1 MARINLTLDR
11 DTYAELEEHARRAKK
26 PRARVVKE
34 LLVEG
39 LTRHKARAR
48 RERLAHDYAAGR
60 VDARKT
66 LSDLESGQ
74 LELLGDE
81 DA

>member
-11 DTYAELEEHARRAKK
+11 DTYAELEEHVARAKK

-34 LLVEG
+34 LLVEA
-39 LTRHKARAR
+39 LSRHKARAR
-48 RERLAHDYAAGR
+48 RERLAHDYAAER
-60 VDARKT
+60 EDARKT
-66 LSDLESGQ
+66 LGDLESGQ